1 MSTNLR
7 GIFALLVVTI
17 AWGTTFPAMKD
28 LSSFFTPAWIVFL
41 RFFLAAILLTPFLR
55 GIRRQDLL
63 IGLGMGLLLFVCYVF
78 QVEGLALTSS
88 NRNAFITGLNVLLVP
103 LLGIL
108 LGSWP
113 EKRIILA
120 VLLAVIGLF
129 ALCWDGGSWS
139 YGDTLTLFCAL
150 AYAIYV
156 KLMEVYSRRVSSLM
170 SFTAVQVSCV
180 CLCALLW
187 LLITEVP
194 IGGVEKEIDLLNYLQ
209 HIGHGIRLHWIN
221 LVYLGAICTAAIIS
235 LQTWGQSHTSANE
248 AAVVYAFEPACAAI
262 AAYFWIDESMG
273 PRAIFGAILM
283 IVGMIVSQWNHASE
297 KKLLVPD

>member
-7 GIFALLVVTI
+7 GIFALLVVTLV
-17 AWGTTFPAMKD
+17 WGTTFPAMKD
-28 LSSFFTPAWIVFL
+28 LSSFFTPAWIIFL
-41 RFFLAAILLTPFLR
+41 RFFLAAVLLAPFLLR
-55 GIRRQDLL
+55 INRKDLA

-78 QVEGLALTSS
+78 QVEGLALTTS
-88 NRNAFITGLNVLLVP
+88 NRNAFITGLNVLIVP

-108 LGSWP
+108 LGSFP
-113 EKRIILA
+113 EKRIIFA
-120 VLLAVIGLF
+120 VVLAVIGLF

-150 AYAIYV
+150 AYAVYV

-170 SFTAVQVSCV
+170 SFTAAQISAV
-180 CLCALLW
+180 CLCALAW
-187 LLITEVP
+187 LLIAELP
-194 IGGVEKEIDLLNYLQ
+194 FGAVEKKIDLLNYLQ
-209 HIGHGIRLHWIN
+209 NIAHGIRLHWLN
-221 LVYLGAICTAAIIS
+221 LAYLGAICTAAIIS

-248 AAVVYAFEPACAAI
+248 AAVIYAFEPACAAI
-262 AAYFWIDESMG
+262 AAFFWLGESMG

-283 IVGMIVSQWNHASE
+283 IIGMIVSQWNHAGE